1 MLPPFL
7 EVGMHLFFF
16 VGDGADGHDLRA
28 KATVVCQVSEKL
40 CPFETGLH
48 KGTLKLF
55 NMNNK
60 LYLLEQT
67 FVNVS
72 VL

>member
-1 MLPPFL
+1 
-7 EVGMHLFFF
+7 MHLIFF
-16 VGDGADGHDLRA
+16 VGNGAHGQDLRA

-40 CPFETGLH
+40 CPFETGPH

-55 NMNNK
+55 NINNK
-60 LYLLEQT
+60 LHLREQT

-72 VL
+72 ML